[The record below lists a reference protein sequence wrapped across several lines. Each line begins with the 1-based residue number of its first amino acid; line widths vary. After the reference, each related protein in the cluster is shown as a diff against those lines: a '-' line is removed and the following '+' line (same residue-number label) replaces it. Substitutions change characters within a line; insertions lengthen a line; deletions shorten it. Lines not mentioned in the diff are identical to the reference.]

1 MNQDQYQKT
10 EEGLLYIALY
20 KALFG
25 LTEGISLT
33 EIKDFLE
40 KTKDISLLETLKSFQ
55 AYIRKSNKKVAQN
68 VGTIQRLEELLTEAK
83 LPAMEDFV
91 PVPLVLFLLTG
102 KQIELTELV
111 QHCKQESTVHS
122 ILLKLDLGL
131 SEELEARIK
140 KLKSNTF
147 QAGVI
152 SNMIEGINT
161 SKNQPFEKVLFGLG
175 VRNIGENTAQIL
187 ARHFKNIDSLKTASI
202 QDLLEIN
209 GIGEIVAQSIQDF
222 FIQKENN
229 QIIARLREKGIKFE
243 MVETERTILGH
254 QLEGLKIL
262 ASGKLNHFKRDEI
275 VDFIEANGGQY
286 VKAVSKNL
294 DFIIEGE
301 DMGPSKKEKAKKL
314 GLKMISEAEFLEM
327 VNENAQNRKT

>member
-1 MNQDQYQKT
+1 MEKDSS
-10 EEGLLYIALY
+10 
-20 KALFG
+20 LFG
-25 LTEGISLT
+25 
-33 EIKDFLE
+33 
-40 KTKDISLLETLKSFQ
+40 TLKSFQ
-55 AYIRKSNKKVAQN
+55 AYIRESNKKVAQN
-68 VGTIQRLEELLTEAK
+68 VGTIQRLEELLNEAK

-91 PVPLVLFLLTG
+91 PVPLVLVLLTG
-102 KQIELTELV
+102 KQIDLPELV

-122 ILLKLDLGL
+122 ILLKLNLALTGEQL
-131 SEELEARIK
+131 ARIK

-152 SNMIEGINT
+152 SNMIEGINA

-175 VRNIGENTAQIL
+175 IRNIGENTAQIL
-187 ARHFKNIDSLKTASI
+187 ARHFKNIDALKSASM

-222 FIQKENN
+222 FAQEENN
-229 QIIARLREKGIKFE
+229 LIIARLRKKGIKFE
-243 MVETERTILGH
+243 IIETEKPVLGH
-254 QLEGLKIL
+254 QLKGMKIL

-301 DMGPSKKEKAKKL
+301 EMGPSKKEKAEKL
-314 GLKMISEAEFLEM
+314 GVKMISEAEFLEL
-327 VNENAQNRKT
+327 VSGNTQNQ